1 MKKILFFFLFFLL
14 LLTGSCSDHRVQM
27 VWLAEMNSLMEK
39 NPQAAYD
46 SLCNHRQDM
55 SQSGEKVEMRY
66 RMLEA
71 KALNKLFKP
80 MPSDSLFQE
89 VVDYYDSKGTPNEKM
104 EAHYLLGCIYRDM
117 KEAPKAM
124 QCYQDA
130 VESVDTL
137 SKDCDFSS
145 LYRIY
150 GQMADVFVKQNL
162 FQEAQI
168 AQQKYRTYALKA
180 KDTLNY
186 IIGSERFIPIYSAM
200 GDTAKAIAQ
209 TKLCARLYEKY
220 HYHQKAIAVCVTLI
234 EFYLDRHQYQEAH
247 HLMQKFESKSGLF
260 DKHGNIATP
269 REYYYYYK
277 GKYLLGTQQLDSAE
291 FYFRKLGR
299 FGYSYEASRGLMDV
313 YVKRHNTDSITK
325 YTILAGVGMD
335 SVLETNKTNALE
347 QSSSMYNY
355 SNLQRESVVNLE
367 RANREE
373 KKVLLLGSSLLVLFG
388 VLLWLYKKYKKNER
402 KKKKDLEIHQKEID
416 KWNDNFLQVCQK
428 LEVYKNELETLQK
441 DKKLLADQMQQQIEA
456 LQDEIT
462 EYKKMRVR
470 MEPSENIATLD
481 EENVYKR
488 FRELTSGKMNTPPP
502 TEEEWQELSLVVSKY
517 FPFIYNKMCNCE
529 KLSQLE
535 MRVCI
540 LTRLR
545 FTNKEMTILLNSSAS
560 SISNIRQK
568 VNERLF
574 GEKSSKTLFDNMVN
588 L

>member
-46 SLCNHRQDM
+46 SLSNHRQDM

-137 SKDCDFSS
+137 SKDCDFNS
-145 LYRIY
+145 LKRIY

-168 AQQKYRTYALKA
+168 ALQKYITYALKE

-186 IIGSERFIPIYSAM
+186 IIGSERFIPIFSAM

-209 TKLCARLYEKY
+209 TKLCTRLYEKY

-277 GKYLLGTQQLDSAE
+277 AKYFLGTQQLDSAE

-299 FGYSYEASRGLMDV
+299 FGYSYEASRGLMDIYRIRLNSDSINKYSLLCEKEMDKILEGTQTKAV
-313 YVKRHNTDSITK
+313 VLANSLYNYTRLQKKIEEEKQQKLRDKYVAIIAGFIILLFVIYLVRRYRNMQKKMSDELKKVNRNYVLTFQNMEKARQELSILQENIDLSVKRKQEEISSLQVVLQEYKEKCDQFNKVGNKNALMASDIFLKFKEMARHHNRHSPSPKDWDALSAEFQHYLPVLYEQIQRSRLSTQEFQVCVLTYLNIDNTDISFLVKTSSK
-325 YTILAGVGMD
+325 TI
-335 SVLETNKTNALE
+335 SNA
-347 QSSSMYNY
+347 
-355 SNLQRESVVNLE
+355 RKK
-367 RANREE
+367 ANR
-373 KKVLLLGSSLLVLFG
+373 KLFG
-388 VLLWLYKKYKKNER
+388 
-402 KKKKDLEIHQKEID
+402 DD
-416 KWNDNFLQVCQK
+416 S
-428 LEVYKNELETLQK
+428 
-441 DKKLLADQMQQQIEA
+441 A
-456 LQDEIT
+456 
-462 EYKKMRVR
+462 
-470 MEPSENIATLD
+470 STLD
-481 EENVYKR
+481 EN
-488 FRELTSGKMNTPPP
+488 
-502 TEEEWQELSLVVSKY
+502 
-517 FPFIYNKMCNCE
+517 
-529 KLSQLE
+529 
-535 MRVCI
+535 
-540 LTRLR
+540 
-545 FTNKEMTILLNSSAS
+545 LL
-560 SISNIRQK
+560 K
-568 VNERLF
+568 F
-574 GEKSSKTLFDNMVN
+574 
-588 L
+588 

>member
-1 MKKILFFFLFFLL
+1 
-14 LLTGSCSDHRVQM
+14 
-27 VWLAEMNSLMEK
+27 
-39 NPQAAYD
+39 
-46 SLCNHRQDM
+46 
-55 SQSGEKVEMRY
+55 
-66 RMLEA
+66 
-71 KALNKLFKP
+71 

-137 SKDCDFSS
+137 SKDCDFNS

-168 AQQKYRTYALKA
+168 ALQKYITYALKA

-209 TKLCARLYEKY
+209 TKLCTRLYEKY

-247 HLMQKFESKSGLF
+247 HLMQKFESQSGLF

-277 GKYLLGTQQLDSAE
+277 AKYFLGTQQLDSAE

-335 SVLETNKTNALE
+335 SVLETNQTNALE

-373 KKVLLLGSSLLVLFG
+373 KKVLLLGSFLLVLFG

-402 KKKKDLEIHQKEID
+402 KKKQDLEIHQKEID

-441 DKKLLADQMQQQIEA
+441 DKKILADQMQLQIEA

-574 GEKSSKTLFDNMVN
+574 GGKSSKTLFDNMVN